1 MDFID
6 GGPLVMSLS
15 EKAMAFAGAVLCG
28 AVLFL
33 ATLLAA
39 VRGAGEHLGHLAVV
53 YPGYHVSYLGSLVGL
68 AYGLVTGAV
77 LGALLAWLYNRFVP
91 AAK

>member
-6 GGPLVMSLS
+6 GAPLVSSLS

-28 AVLFL
+28 AVLCL
-33 ATLLAA
+33 ATLVAA
-39 VRGAGEHLGHLAVV
+39 VRGAGEHLGHLSAV
-53 YPGYHVSYLGSLVGL
+53 YPGYEVSYLGSLVGL

-77 LGALLAWLYNRFVP
+77 LGGLLAWLYNRFVP
-91 AAK
+91 QAK

>member
-6 GGPLVMSLS
+6 GEPLVVSLS
-15 EKAMAFAGAVLCG
+15 EKAMAFAAAVLCG

-39 VRGAGEHLGHLAVV
+39 ARGGGEHLSHLAAVF
-53 YPGYHVSYLGSLVGL
+53 PGYQVSYLGSLIGL
-68 AYGLVTGAV
+68 GYGVITGAV

-91 AAK
+91 AGR